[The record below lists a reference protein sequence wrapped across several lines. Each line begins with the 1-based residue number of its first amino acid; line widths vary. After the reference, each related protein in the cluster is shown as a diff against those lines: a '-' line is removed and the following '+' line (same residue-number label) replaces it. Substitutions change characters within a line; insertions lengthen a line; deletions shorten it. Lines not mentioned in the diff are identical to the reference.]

1 MLFGEP
7 ARSLKPELRRR
18 VGLLSHQSF
27 LYPNL
32 TARENLEFYATLYGI
47 EGASAAAVE
56 WLERVALGAAADARV
71 RGFSRGMEQR
81 LAIARA
87 MIARPDV
94 LMLDEPFAALDAD
107 GAALAAALVREAM
120 EPRMRRAGERAF
132 GDALEELGF
141 AIWTLNSGR
150 LMRAEAAGRAA
161 ERGAPTAGAASV
173 VRVLRFGE
181 VTVEIREAMVS
192 SFTAVLRKDLL
203 LEVRGGQSTVA
214 LGALSLLVLVVLVFA
229 FNPGGGEQGA
239 EAAAGSLW
247 VALVFSGMLGATR
260 AVSAESENGCLRA
273 LLLSPLDR
281 AALYAAKLAAAF
293 IFMAVAE
300 AASIILM
307 VLFFNL
313 EFDARV
319 MRLVPAVLLGALGF
333 AALATLLAAI
343 SSRLRGGD
351 LVLPLLAVPMFV
363 PALIAGVKA
372 SAAALG
378 GAPLGEFAV
387 WLKVLVAF
395 DVMFVAAGYL
405 LFEYVAGEE

>member
-1 MLFGEP
+1 MN
-7 ARSLKPELRRR
+7 
-18 VGLLSHQSF
+18 SF
-27 LYPNL
+27 
-32 TARENLEFYATLYGI
+32 A
-47 EGASAAAVE
+47 
-56 WLERVALGAAADARV
+56 
-71 RGFSRGMEQR
+71 
-81 LAIARA
+81 
-87 MIARPDV
+87 
-94 LMLDEPFAALDAD
+94 
-107 GAALAAALVREAM
+107 
-120 EPRMRRAGERAF
+120 
-132 GDALEELGF
+132 
-141 AIWTLNSGR
+141 
-150 LMRAEAAGRAA
+150 
-161 ERGAPTAGAASV
+161 
-173 VRVLRFGE
+173 
-181 VTVEIREAMVS
+181 
-192 SFTAVLRKDLL
+192 AVLRKDLL

-239 EAAAGSLW
+239 EAAAGALW

-260 AVSAESENGCLRA
+260 AVSAESENGCIRA
-273 LLLSPLDR
+273 LLMSPLDR

-319 MRLVPAVLLGALGF
+319 MRMAPAVLLGALGF

-351 LVLPLLAVPMFV
+351 LILPLLAVPMFV

-378 GAPLGEFAV
+378 GAPLGD
-387 WLKVLVAF
+387 LHLVKGADRLRR
-395 DVMFVAAGYL
+395 DVRRGRLPALRICRGRGVTMNELPRSQAGARFRNVGADACGALHGFRLRSDRGRPGNRAAYFLFPRALRVGRVRLFRAGGDRGDFLPVARSKG
-405 LFEYVAGEE
+405 VG

>member
-1 MLFGEP
+1 
-7 ARSLKPELRRR
+7 
-18 VGLLSHQSF
+18 
-27 LYPNL
+27 
-32 TARENLEFYATLYGI
+32 
-47 EGASAAAVE
+47 
-56 WLERVALGAAADARV
+56 
-71 RGFSRGMEQR
+71 
-81 LAIARA
+81 
-87 MIARPDV
+87 
-94 LMLDEPFAALDAD
+94 
-107 GAALAAALVREAM
+107 
-120 EPRMRRAGERAF
+120 
-132 GDALEELGF
+132 
-141 AIWTLNSGR
+141 
-150 LMRAEAAGRAA
+150 
-161 ERGAPTAGAASV
+161 
-173 VRVLRFGE
+173 
-181 VTVEIREAMVS
+181 
-192 SFTAVLRKDLL
+192 
-203 LEVRGGQSTVA
+203 
-214 LGALSLLVLVVLVFA
+214 VFA

-239 EAAAGSLW
+239 EAAAGALW

-260 AVSAESENGCLRA
+260 AVSAENENGCIRA
-273 LLLSPLDR
+273 LLMSPLDR

-293 IFMAVAE
+293 IFMTVAE

-333 AALATLLAAI
+333 AALATLLAGI

-372 SAAALG
+372 SASALG
-378 GAPLGEFAV
+378 GAPLGELAV